1 MPDYPKTI
9 DNKRMHYIPN
19 INNVG
24 DKLTWNEFQTTW
36 GNNYYRWGDIVWFYD
51 AFGRLPK
58 NGYLKRLRQ
67 YEEWEQLK
75 IIRLVCAI
83 NGHEYTMQKGKRND
97 IKITASDIE
106 MALNEIRR
114 MKPELMVENVNV

>member
-1 MPDYPKTI
+1 MPDYPKTSN
-9 DNKRMHYIPN
+9 DERMHWIPN
-19 INNVG
+19 VNSIG
-24 DKLTWNEFQTTW
+24 DKLTWNEFQNTW
-36 GNNYYRWGDIVWFYD
+36 NGNTYSWGDIIWFYD

-58 NGYLKRLRQ
+58 QGYLRRLRQ
-67 YEEWEQLK
+67 YDEWEQQK

-83 NGHEYTMQKGKRND
+83 NGHEYTMQKGKRKD